1 MRELEF
7 FCQSCTFDYL
17 VYLFALL
24 LLSKLVCMMSRHPDN
39 FTEEELLRIS
49 RPVDPSI
56 LPKGR
61 DSDWIKSDDG
71 KYCQGSLDV
80 YKMHQFNWYN
90 II

>member
-1 MRELEF
+1 M
-7 FCQSCTFDYL
+7 
-17 VYLFALL
+17 YLFVFITV
-24 LLSKLVCMMSRHPDN
+24 SKLVCMMSRHPDD

-71 KYCQGSLDV
+71 KCCQGSLYV
-80 YKMHQFNWYN
+80 
-90 II
+90 